1 MSWLENKI
9 ESLDD
14 PGTPVT
20 PSRTIGTSF
29 APSATRWVHCSYTV
43 EADVD
48 ATESTSVKLL
58 CDAADPPT
66 TERAEFKVVGAASDE
81 KAVIRNQ
88 LTHMCPP
95 GHFVKLVHA
104 GTGTSSITQ
113 QVETAFT

>member
-14 PGTPVT
+14 PSAPTT
-20 PSRTIGTSF
+20 PSRTIGASF
-29 APSATRWVHCSYTV
+29 APNATKWVMCSYTV

-58 CDAADPPT
+58 SDASDPPT

-88 LTHMCPP
+88 LTYMCPP

-104 GTGTSSITQ
+104 GTGTSAIQ
-113 QVETAFT
+113 QQWETAFT